1 MTPIESTAELT
12 FVWLKIVC
20 VAFEHGFSWLDITSH
35 NTLRYTV
42 FDGSKPGDLTRS
54 EESYISSESC
64 HTSEC
69 RKSGYNKRPIVVSAK
84 PVIVLRLSACGEPW
98 RVRRFQPTMQARET
112 FNRHRQSKGPKK
124 SCHCDRTS
132 QHVRIDPMCY
142 FRTHSDCVAWSY
154 RPAVPQGKSR
164 QLAIAPNDLA
174 SETR

>member
-1 MTPIESTAELT
+1 MHRLLGKSDRCVYAQSLTPIESTAELT

-35 NTLRYTV
+35 NILSHTV

-84 PVIVLRLSACGEPW
+84 PVGYCTPTFCVWRTMAGSPFSTHYAGKGDFQQASPEQRSKKKLS
-98 RVRRFQPTMQARET
+98 
-112 FNRHRQSKGPKK
+112 
-124 SCHCDRTS
+124 
-132 QHVRIDPMCY
+132 
-142 FRTHSDCVAWSY
+142 
-154 RPAVPQGKSR
+154 
-164 QLAIAPNDLA
+164 L
-174 SETR
+174 